1 MSSISIIVHV
11 SCISITQSIPN
22 YKTFDFFDIKFD
34 HSSYSKIC
42 VKYHFFVVVWFINK
56 NSSRMT

>member
-1 MSSISIIVHV
+1 MQAYKGLLFLFMQATQFIS
-11 SCISITQSIPN
+11 N

-42 VKYHFFVVVWFINK
+42 AKYQFFYRGLVY
-56 NSSRMT
+56 